1 MKFRS
6 KANNWSEIQTQAS
19 LMATEFILSQVIT
32 KFKKRVLGIKH
43 GKTLSYHQS
52 KRTKK
57 INQILTQTRLTKAIK
72 KYLANTFNKSLINVQ
87 QNLPRKKA
95 MESFLISINNTSHLE
110 ISKLYPN
117 NCLKPI
123 RRVISQANLN
133 FQETIQSG
141 YNVLLKLILESLC
154 ILNYRAKITAN
165 TCFN

>member
-32 KFKKRVLGIKH
+32 KFKKRVSGIKL

-57 INQILTQTRLTKAIK
+57 INQILIQTRLTKAIK

-87 QNLPRKKA
+87 QYLPRKKA
-95 MESFLISINNTSHLE
+95 MESFLISIHNTSHLE

-154 ILNYRAKITAN
+154 ILNYRAKITAS